1 MMRKNKSPEEVAAER
16 FEMISPLTLESMDRG
31 RRIDLTKEI
40 ASNSGISERSI
51 RRYLD
56 AFRKEGFEGLK
67 PKPPVVPDGTA
78 LSIPQGIVDVAI
90 ELRRES
96 PTRSIR
102 DIIKILELEERIT
115 PGSVARSTLQRR
127 MQASGFGARQVRMY
141 TKKGVAARRFS
152 KEHRCDLWQGDIKY
166 GPYLP
171 IGKNKQMKQIYLIVW
186 IDDSTRHIMS
196 AGFYDNQRVEI
207 VEDSLRKAIMQ
218 FGKPDKIFVD
228 NGKQYRSEWLKKAC
242 AKLEIVLLTSKPY
255 HPEGKGKVESFNR
268 RINAFMSEAALS
280 PANTVAEYNTLLN
293 VWLEEYYHKS
303 EHSSL
308 DGLTPRTAFMTDKRP
323 LEFVD
328 WEKLR
333 AAFLHTE
340 EREVDKT
347 GCINFKGDKYE
358 VGIALI
364 ARKVEIFYDP
374 TWTDEIE
381 IHHKDYAPF
390 MAKRLVIGTNCGVQ
404 TELPLS
410 IQGIGF
416 EAGSGSRM
424 LDGLEK
430 KHAEE
435 RARNPVATSFRDLN
449 MEEDENV

>member
-1 MMRKNKSPEEVAAER
+1 MKKKKIFEDVAAKR
-16 FEMISPLTLESMDRG
+16 FEMIAPLIDDGIDRG
-31 RRIDLTKEI
+31 RRIELTKEL
-40 ASNSGISERSI
+40 AAKFEVSERSI
-51 RRYLD
+51 RRYLIS
-56 AFRKEGFEGLK
+56 FRESGFEGLK
-67 PKPPVVPDGTA
+67 PKPPVVPGGNTPR
-78 LSIPQGIVDVAI
+78 IPQEIVDVAI

-102 DIIKILELEERIT
+102 DIIRILELEGRIK

-127 MQASGFGARQVRMY
+127 MQGAGFGARQVRMY
-141 TKKGVAARRFS
+141 TKKGTASRRFA

-166 GPYLP
+166 GPCLP
-171 IGKNKQMKQIYLIVW
+171 IGEHGGMKQIYLIVW

-207 VEDSLRKAIMQ
+207 VEDSLRNAIMK
-218 FGKPDKIFVD
+218 FGKPKKIFVD

-268 RINAFMSEAALS
+268 RVNAFLSEAALS
-280 PANTVAEYNTLLN
+280 PANTVAEYNDLLD

-308 DGLTPRTAFMTDKRP
+308 DGITPRTAFMTDKMP

-328 WEKLR
+328 GEKLR

-347 GCINFKGDKYE
+347 GCISFQGYKYE
-358 VGIALI
+358 VGMALI
-364 ARKVEIFYDP
+364 ARKVEVFYDP
-374 TWTDEIE
+374 TWTDEVE
-381 IHHKDYAPF
+381 IHHKDHDPF

-404 TELPLS
+404 IKLPES
-410 IQGIGF
+410 ILGIG
-416 EAGSGSRM
+416 AANGSGSRM
-424 LDGLEK
+424 LDGLEE

-435 RARNPVATSFRDLN
+435 RTRNPVATSFRELN
-449 MEEDENV
+449 MEADANV